1 MRNFFFFLDGDL
13 LGDSS
18 PSCSPAS
25 AGSSTSPA
33 SASASAA
40 SAAAGA
46 EAGAKA
52 ESSAGS
58 AGASEGSSG
67 VKSGRVCLRVAA
79 SLSSL
84 KVCSGR
90 DSDGRERRRESA
102 IPEGHFCV
110 CALRSVLNYQ
120 LPGHYRY
127 YCYKKS
133 PLIHRLPLKTHQ
145 APLTYFVFR
154 DLKNTCE
161 AKHKSFSFYLH

>member
-18 PSCSPAS
+18 PSCSPTS

-33 SASASAA
+33 SASASTSAA

-46 EAGAKA
+46 EA

-90 DSDGRERRRESA
+90 DSDGREKERVIHR
-102 IPEGHFCV
+102 GV
-110 CALRSVLNYQ
+110 
-120 LPGHYRY
+120 
-127 YCYKKS
+127 S
-133 PLIHRLPLKTHQ
+133 PLLLCAAQFPQL
-145 APLTYFVFR
+145 AGSY
-154 DLKNTCE
+154 
-161 AKHKSFSFYLH
+161 S

>member
-18 PSCSPAS
+18 PSCSPRS
-25 AGSSTSPA
+25 AGSSVSP
-33 SASASAA
+33 ASASAA

-46 EAGAKA
+46 EE
-52 ESSAGS
+52 ESSAGR

-90 DSDGRERRRESA
+90 DSDGREEEEQRVS
-102 IPEGHFCV
+102 
-110 CALRSVLNYQ
+110 
-120 LPGHYRY
+120 
-127 YCYKKS
+127 
-133 PLIHRLPLKTHQ
+133 HQ
-145 APLTYFVFR
+145 
-154 DLKNTCE
+154 
-161 AKHKSFSFYLH
+161 

>member
-18 PSCSPAS
+18 PSCSPVS
-25 AGSSTSPA
+25 AGSSASP
-33 SASASAA
+33 ASASAA
-40 SAAAGA
+40 SASAAVAGA
-46 EAGAKA
+46 EA

-90 DSDGRERRRESA
+90 ESDGREEERVSH
-102 IPEGHFCV
+102 P
-110 CALRSVLNYQ
+110 
-120 LPGHYRY
+120 
-127 YCYKKS
+127 
-133 PLIHRLPLKTHQ
+133 
-145 APLTYFVFR
+145 
-154 DLKNTCE
+154 
-161 AKHKSFSFYLH
+161 

>member
-25 AGSSTSPA
+25 AGSSASPA

-46 EAGAKA
+46 EA

-90 DSDGRERRRESA
+90 DSGWELGGRRRRESA
-102 IPEGHFCV
+102 IREWPAFEVVRCR
-110 CALRSVLNYQ
+110 ASSTTRRLQMNYKTSRQ
-120 LPGHYRY
+120 
-127 YCYKKS
+127 
-133 PLIHRLPLKTHQ
+133 IHCLPLKTHRAQ
-145 APLTYFVFR
+145 LTSSVF
-154 DLKNTCE
+154 
-161 AKHKSFSFYLH
+161 